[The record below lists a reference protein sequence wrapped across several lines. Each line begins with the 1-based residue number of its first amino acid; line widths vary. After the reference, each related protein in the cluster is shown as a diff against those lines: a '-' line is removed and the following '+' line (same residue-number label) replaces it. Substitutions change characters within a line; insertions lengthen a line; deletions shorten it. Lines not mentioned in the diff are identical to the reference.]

1 MVIVQP
7 NCRVRTFSS
16 KEWRNPN
23 GGSRSFSSPSS
34 LLRLRRGYAD
44 TGLFGRELRYE
55 RTACVHEAP
64 TDRTWFLIRRAPMRC
79 TISRVMLTRTIGF
92 RPARASRRIFHTDQI
107 CRRFERR
114 SSLFAVRSGNT
125 RCAQYLRPAHRSS
138 HSLTACF
145 ACFLHAACFAA
156 WTTTRHTNPVL
167 TITRCW
173 CAPRA
178 AHGTCEL
185 FGRMCLCSSEPFG
198 RVILL
203 VVAAR
208 ARPHLRFRK
217 ILKAHSVLRA
227 CLLDALARRI

>member
-1 MVIVQP
+1 MAIFWIL
-7 NCRVRTFSS
+7 RMSASLTLAHKRTTRAVASS
-16 KEWRNPN
+16 FRRE
-23 GGSRSFSSPSS
+23 GELCTS
-34 LLRLRRGYAD
+34 RRGLGAD
-44 TGLFGRELRYE
+44 AFSLE
-55 RTACVHEAP
+55 TA
-64 TDRTWFLIRRAPMRC
+64 R
-79 TISRVMLTRTIGF
+79 LTTLC
-92 RPARASRRIFHTDQI
+92 AAS
-107 CRRFERR
+107 CA
-114 SSLFAVRSGNT
+114 LFAVRSGNT

-185 FGRMCLCSSEPFG
+185 VGRMCLCSSEPFG

-203 VVAAR
+203 VVAAC
-208 ARPHLRFRK
+208 ARPDLRFRK
-217 ILKAHSVLRA
+217 TVKAHSVLRA

>member
-1 MVIVQP
+1 MEGHALSPAQVLCFACAVVTRTP
-7 NCRVRTFSS
+7 GSSEENFGTNALLACAKRRRTVR
-16 KEWRNPN
+16 
-23 GGSRSFSSPSS
+23 GSSPVALRCAAPS
-34 LLRLRRGYAD
+34 LASCSHARLASVPPALHAESF
-44 TGLFGRELRYE
+44 T
-55 RTACVHEAP
+55 P
-64 TDRTWFLIRRAPMRC
+64 T
-79 TISRVMLTRTIGF
+79 
-92 RPARASRRIFHTDQI
+92 
-107 CRRFERR
+107 RRFERR
-114 SSLFAVRSGNT
+114 SSLFAVPSGNT

-145 ACFLHAACFAA
+145 ACFLHAARFAA

-185 FGRMCLCSSEPFG
+185 VGRMCLCSSEPFG

-217 ILKAHSVLRA
+217 TLKAHSVLRA

>member
-1 MVIVQP
+1 MAEPKWRVTLFLQP
-7 NCRVRTFSS
+7 KFSASPAPWLRGHRALRKRTSVRTHCLRARSADAPYVVPRPLRS
-16 KEWRNPN
+16 DALHHL
-23 GGSRSFSSPSS
+23 SRHAHMHDWLPSRPGALHAESF
-34 LLRLRRGYAD
+34 
-44 TGLFGRELRYE
+44 T
-55 RTACVHEAP
+55 P
-64 TDRTWFLIRRAPMRC
+64 T
-79 TISRVMLTRTIGF
+79 
-92 RPARASRRIFHTDQI
+92 
-107 CRRFERR
+107 RRFERR

-185 FGRMCLCSSEPFG
+185 VGRMCLCSSEPFG

-217 ILKAHSVLRA
+217 TLKAHSVLRA
-227 CLLDALARRI
+227 CLLDALVRRI